1 MCRYLRQG
9 LGTKFT
15 LCIVLIQQQSPS
27 QLRHVTFEALY
38 RRKCRTP
45 LMWSEVGECTLV
57 GPNLIK
63 EAEDKVAEIREKL
76 KATQSR
82 QESYANKRR

>member
-1 MCRYLRQG
+1 
-9 LGTKFT
+9 
-15 LCIVLIQQQSPS
+15 
-27 QLRHVTFEALY
+27 
-38 RRKCRTP
+38 
-45 LMWSEVGECTLV
+45 MWSEVGECTLV